1 MLFQCQGGR
10 KEAGSQISD
19 SERFALEYPLVG
31 KDNIFVY
38 RNAGETADILAKGR
52 GIVFIGFKE
61 CPWCQLY
68 AVFLHD
74 VALEMGMDIIYY
86 CDISEDRQSNSEGY
100 RKIVGILYG
109 RLQYDDE
116 GRPRVYVPDVSIVSR
131 GRIISRDFETSKETL
146 GYDTP
151 QEYWND
157 ERVDALKERLRSGIG
172 ILKQI
177 IGFSCNAC

>member
-1 MLFQCQGGR
+1 LGDRRDILTLALKFRDLFMNLYKIVLIFISSFMLLQCQGGR

-68 AVFLHD
+68 AVFFT
-74 VALEMGMDIIYY
+74 M
-86 CDISEDRQSNSEGY
+86 
-100 RKIVGILYG
+100 
-109 RLQYDDE
+109 
-116 GRPRVYVPDVSIVSR
+116 SR
-131 GRIISRDFETSKETL
+131 SR
-146 GYDTP
+146 
-151 QEYWND
+151 W
-157 ERVDALKERLRSGIG
+157 ERT
-172 ILKQI
+172 
-177 IGFSCNAC
+177 